1 MTELWKYVT
10 EFVQAINQDN
20 VARLEL
26 LLRKHPRNVNDIDS
40 HVRCRS
46 WRAVIISTNYNYLVL
61 ITGEVFGPGMGL

>member
-40 HVRCRS
+40 HVRSRS
-46 WRAVIISTNYNYLVL
+46 WRAVKISTKYNYLVL
-61 ITGEVFGPGMGL
+61 FTGEVFGSGMGL